1 MDTVPIDTL
10 VAQGLIT
17 PEQARALRA
26 QADAAP
32 GTSGPQEPPSAAG
45 DLPPDPDGLLGDP
58 GDLPSPPGDL
68 PSRRQRILP
77 LVAEALGYVGATIAF
92 SGAAAATSTFWADL
106 VPGAQVALLALV
118 SGLLLLGG
126 AGVPSRERAHP
137 ALRRLGSVLWLLSA
151 AAFAGAVGLGLEDLL
166 FDVYFDGGT
175 TNFVATSAATAAYA
189 GTLWWFRWSCLQQV
203 GAYAAVV
210 ATVVALLAAPAHP
223 PTAAWFGLAVAGL
236 GAAWGVLGWGGV
248 LRPERTALVLGS
260 VGVLAGAEVVASE
273 TGWGIALGLAAAVAM
288 LAGGVVLRRAL
299 LVGLGAAGLL
309 VFLPQ
314 GIGRWLGDSVGAAL
328 VLMISGLA
336 VVATGVLI
344 ARLRT
349 LEEQS

>member
-10 VAQGLIT
+10 VAQGLLT

-26 QADAAP
+26 QA
-32 GTSGPQEPPSAAG
+32 GSGPGAAEPEHSPSR
-45 DLPPDPDGLLGDP
+45 PD
-58 GDLPSPPGDL
+58 DL
-68 PSRRQRILP
+68 PSRRQRVLP
-77 LVAEALGYVGATIAF
+77 LVAEALGYVGATVAF

-106 VPGAQVALLALV
+106 TSGAQVALLALV

-126 AGVPSRERAHP
+126 AGVPSGERAHP

-151 AAFAGAVGLGLEDLL
+151 AAFAGAVGLGLDDLL
-166 FDVYFDGGT
+166 FDVYFDGGN
-175 TNFVATSAATAAYA
+175 TNFVATSAATAGYA
-189 GTLWWFRWSCLQQV
+189 GVLWWFRRRCLQQV

-210 ATVVALLAAPAHP
+210 ATVVAVLAAPSHP

-236 GAAWGVLGWGGV
+236 GAAWAVLGWGGV

-260 VGVLAGAEVVASE
+260 VGVLGGAEIIGWGS
-273 TGWGIALGLAAAVAM
+273 GWGIALGLAAAVAM
-288 LAGGVVLRRAL
+288 LAGGVALRRAL

-309 VFLPQ
+309 MFLPQ
-314 GIGRWLGDSVGAAL
+314 GISRWLGDSVGAAL

-336 VVATGVLI
+336 VVATGVVI

-349 LEEQS
+349 LEEQT

>member
-10 VAQGLIT
+10 VAQGLLT
-17 PEQARALRA
+17 PEQALTLRA
-26 QADAAP
+26 QTVAP
-32 GTSGPQEPPSAAG
+32 SGTSGPHNPPSG
-45 DLPPDPDGLLGDP
+45 PD
-58 GDLPSPPGDL
+58 DL
-68 PSRRQRILP
+68 PSRRHRVLP
-77 LVAEALGYVGATIAF
+77 LVAEALGYVGATVAF

-106 VPGAQVALLALV
+106 VPAAQVALLGLV
-118 SGLLLLGG
+118 TGLLLLAG
-126 AGVPSRERAHP
+126 AGVPSGERAHP

-166 FDVYFDGGT
+166 FDVYFDSSH
-175 TNFVATSAATAAYA
+175 TNFLATSAATAGYA
-189 GTLWWFRWSCLQQV
+189 GALWWFRRGGLQQV

-210 ATVVALLAAPAHP
+210 TTVVALLAAPSHP

-236 GAAWGVLGWGGV
+236 GAAWAVLGWGGV
-248 LRPERTALVLGS
+248 LVPERTALVLGS
-260 VGVLAGAEVVASE
+260 LGVLAGAEVVASE
-273 TGWGIALGLAAAVAM
+273 SGWGIALGLAAAVAL

-314 GIGRWLGDSVGAAL
+314 GIGRRLGDSVGAAL

-336 VVATGVLI
+336 VVATGVLL
-344 ARLRT
+344 ARLRPI
-349 LEEQS
+349 EEQA